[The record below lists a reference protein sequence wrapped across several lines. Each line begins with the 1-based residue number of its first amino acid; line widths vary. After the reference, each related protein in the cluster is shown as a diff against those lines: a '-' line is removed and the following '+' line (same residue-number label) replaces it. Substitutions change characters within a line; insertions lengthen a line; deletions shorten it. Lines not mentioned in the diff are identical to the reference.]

1 MTAQWLAEID
11 TMRTR
16 MRGVRDALAAA
27 GTAGRIDLTP
37 LAGQNGLFAMLP
49 VTKDE
54 VAALREEYAIYMAA
68 SGRVNIAGLTHA
80 NLPKFIAALA
90 AVTG

>member
-1 MTAQWLAEID
+1 
-11 TMRTR
+11 MRTR
-16 MRGVRDALAAA
+16 MRGVRDALALA

-37 LAGQNGLFAMLP
+37 LATQNGLFAILP

-54 VAALREEYAIYMAA
+54 VTALREEHGIYMAA
-68 SGRVNIAGLTHA
+68 SGRINIAGLNTG
-80 NLPKFIAALA
+80 NLPKFIAALT